1 MLKHLLFCSAVLLS
15 APILATPQ
23 VTLDTSGTNGAL
35 DQALQGSWRDPTN
48 VARDPYRHPE
58 QTLEFFGLTPNMT
71 VVQLWPGTG
80 WYTQILAPVL
90 RDHGQLIDAVVPAKG
105 DSESSGTVKYLAMLK
120 SNPQIYGKVKVED
133 FSPPAKMDLGPD
145 SSADMVL
152 TFRNLH
158 NWQSR
163 GQLDNVFR
171 AIYKA
176 LKHGGVLGVVEHRA
190 MAGKSVAQVF
200 KTGYMPVDYVIQ
212 EAEKAGFKL
221 TGRSEINANPKDT
234 KDYPG
239 GVWTLPPTYTKGDV
253 DRAKYKAIGESDR
266 MTLKFVK
273 P

>member
-1 MLKHLLFCSAVLLS
+1 
-15 APILATPQ
+15 
-23 VTLDTSGTNGAL
+23 
-35 DQALQGSWRDPTN
+35 
-48 VARDPYRHPE
+48 
-58 QTLEFFGLTPNMT
+58 MT

-80 WYTQILAPVL
+80 WYTEILAPVL

-105 DSESSGTVKYLAMLK
+105 DSESDGTVKYLAKLK
-120 SNPQIYGKVKVED
+120 ANPEVYGKVKVVD

-145 SSADMVL
+145 GSADMVL

-163 GQLDNVFR
+163 GQLENVFQ
-171 AIYKA
+171 AAFKV

-190 MAGKSVAQVF
+190 VAGKSVQQVF

-212 EAEKAGFKL
+212 QAEKAGFKL
-221 TGRSEINANPKDT
+221 AGQSEINANPNDT
-234 KDYPG
+234 KDYPD
-239 GVWTLPPTYTKGDV
+239 GVWTLPPTYAEGNKDHV
-253 DRAKYKAIGESDR
+253 KYQTIGESDR